1 MPIATTMPCH
11 ATRALLV
18 VVCASVLLAPPAM
31 AERRPRVT
39 PRIDDPASDTT
50 TTTEPPAPS
59 STTSTTSPSSTSSST
74 STTSTT
80 VSPTDPGADGDV
92 SGGVVPDVDVSVPSP
107 GDLDDG
113 THVPS
118 VAIVGDLSSARAL
131 LDEATAR
138 ADAARLR
145 VDDLHRQLDGID
157 ARILALTD
165 EERQAVKRVEESRNV
180 LAERAVDAYVR
191 GNYGDLAAT
200 LTAEDPN
207 EASRNEAM
215 MESVLEA
222 DHDAVGDYR
231 AARRAVS
238 DELVALG
245 DRRVEVFGDLVQAKD
260 WDKAMRT
267 EVRDARVQ
275 LLAFEAGSEIFVTG
289 MHFPVDDP
297 HDYIDSWLAPRS
309 GGRQHQGID
318 IFAAAGTNLFAVER
332 GVIANMGNNSLGGIK
347 LWLHGESGTTY
358 YYAHLLR
365 FAPGI
370 SEGMVVEAGD
380 VVGFVGN
387 TGNAA
392 TTPSHLHFEIHPN
405 NGPAVNP
412 TPLLRVVDALDGGDT
427 ASAARR

>member
-1 MPIATTMPCH
+1 MSRH

-31 AERRPRVT
+31 AERRPHTGARV
-39 PRIDDPASDTT
+39 DDPAGDTT
-50 TTTEPPAPS
+50 TTSTTEPPPPS
-59 STTSTTSPSSTSSST
+59 STTSTTSPSGTST

-80 VSPTDPGADGDV
+80 VSPTDPGAGGDV
-92 SGGVVPDVDVSVPSP
+92 TGGVVPDVDVSVPPP
-107 GDLDDG
+107 GDLDG

-118 VAIVGDLSSARAL
+118 VAIVGDLSSARAR
-131 LDEATAR
+131 LDEAVAR
-138 ADAARLR
+138 ADAARQRL
-145 VDDLHRQLDGID
+145 DDLHRRLDDVD
-157 ARILALTD
+157 ARIVALTD
-165 EERQAVKRVEESRNV
+165 EERQAVKRVEESQNV
-180 LAERAVDAYVR
+180 LAERAVDAYIR

-231 AARRAVS
+231 SARREVS
-238 DELVALG
+238 GELVELG
-245 DRRVEVFGDLVQAKD
+245 EQRVEVSGDLVQAKD
-260 WDKAMRT
+260 WDKAMRA

-297 HDYIDSWLAPRS
+297 HDYIDSWLSPRS

-318 IFAAAGTNLFAVER
+318 IFATAGTNLFAVER
-332 GVIANMGNNSLGGIK
+332 GVITNMGSNSLGGIK
-347 LWLHGESGTTY
+347 LWLYGESGTTY

-370 SEGMVVEAGD
+370 TEGMVVEAGD

-412 TPLLRVVDALDGGDT
+412 TPLLRVVDALDDAT
-427 ASAARR
+427 VASVARR

>member
-1 MPIATTMPCH
+1 MSRH

-31 AERRPRVT
+31 AERRPHTATRV
-39 PRIDDPASDTT
+39 DDPAGDTT
-50 TTTEPPAPS
+50 TSTTAPPPPS
-59 STTSTTSPSSTSSST
+59 STTSTTAPSGTST

-80 VSPTDPGADGDV
+80 VSPTDPGAGGDV
-92 SGGVVPDVDVSVPSP
+92 TGGVVPDVDVSVPPP
-107 GDLDDG
+107 GDLDG

-131 LDEATAR
+131 LDEAVAR
-138 ADAARLR
+138 ADAARQR
-145 VDDLHRQLDGID
+145 VDDLHRRLDDVD
-157 ARILALTD
+157 ARIVALTD
-165 EERQAVKRVEESRNV
+165 EERQAVKRVEESQNV
-180 LAERAVDAYVR
+180 LAERAVDAYIR

-215 MESVLEA
+215 MESVLDA

-231 AARRAVS
+231 SARREVS
-238 DELVALG
+238 GELVELG
-245 DRRVEVFGDLVQAKD
+245 EQRVEVAGDLVQAKD
-260 WDKAMRT
+260 WDKAMRA

-297 HDYIDSWLAPRS
+297 HDYIDSWLSPRS

-318 IFAAAGTNLFAVER
+318 IFATAGTNLFAVER
-332 GVIANMGNNSLGGIK
+332 GVITNMGSNSLGGIK
-347 LWLHGESGTTY
+347 LWLYGESGTTY

-370 SEGMVVEAGD
+370 TEGMVVEAGD

-412 TPLLRVVDALDGGDT
+412 TPLLRVVDALDD
-427 ASAARR
+427 ASVASVARR

>member
-1 MPIATTMPCH
+1 MSRH

-31 AERRPRVT
+31 AERRPHTAARV
-39 PRIDDPASDTT
+39 DDPAGDTT
-50 TTTEPPAPS
+50 TTSTTEPPPPS
-59 STTSTTSPSSTSSST
+59 STTSTTSPSGTST

-80 VSPTDPGADGDV
+80 VSPTDPGAGGDV
-92 SGGVVPDVDVSVPSP
+92 TGGVVPDVDVSVPPP
-107 GDLDDG
+107 GDLDD

-131 LDEATAR
+131 LDEAVAR
-138 ADAARLR
+138 ADAARQR
-145 VDDLHRQLDGID
+145 VDDLHHRLDDVD
-157 ARILALTD
+157 ARIVALTD
-165 EERQAVKRVEESRNV
+165 EERQAVKRVEESQNV
-180 LAERAVDAYVR
+180 LAERAVDAYIR

-215 MESVLEA
+215 MESVLDA

-231 AARRAVS
+231 SARREVS
-238 DELVALG
+238 GELVELG
-245 DRRVEVFGDLVQAKD
+245 EQRVEVAGDLVQAKD
-260 WDKAMRT
+260 WDKAMRA

-297 HDYIDSWLAPRS
+297 HDYIDSWLSPRS

-318 IFAAAGTNLFAVER
+318 IFATAGTNLFAVER
-332 GVIANMGNNSLGGIK
+332 GVITNMGSNSLGGIK
-347 LWLHGESGTTY
+347 LWLYGESGTTY

-370 SEGMVVEAGD
+370 TEGMVVEAGD

-412 TPLLRVVDALDGGDT
+412 TPLLRVVDALDDGT
-427 ASAARR
+427 VPSVARR

>member
-1 MPIATTMPCH
+1 MSRH
-11 ATRALLV
+11 ATRVLLV
-18 VVCASVLLAPPAM
+18 VVCATVLLAPPAM
-31 AERRPRVT
+31 AERRPHTAPRV
-39 PRIDDPASDTT
+39 DEPAGDTT
-50 TTTEPPAPS
+50 TTSTTAPPPPT
-59 STTSTTSPSSTSSST
+59 STTSTTAPPGTST

-80 VSPTDPGADGDV
+80 VSPTDPGSGGDV
-92 SGGVVPDVDVSVPSP
+92 TGGVVPDVDVSVPPP

-113 THVPS
+113 VHVPS
-118 VAIVGDLSSARAL
+118 VAIVGDLSSARSL
-131 LDEATAR
+131 LDEAVAR
-138 ADAARLR
+138 ADAARVR
-145 VDDLHRQLDGID
+145 VDDLHRQLDDID

-165 EERQAVKRVEESRNV
+165 EERQAVKRVEESQNV
-180 LAERAVDAYVR
+180 LAERAVDAYIR
-191 GNYGDLAAT
+191 GNYGDLTAT
-200 LTAEDPN
+200 LAAEDPN

-215 MESVLEA
+215 MESILEA

-231 AARRAVS
+231 SARREVS
-238 DELVALG
+238 SELVDLG
-245 DRRVEVFGDLVQAKD
+245 DERVEVSGDLVQAKD

-267 EVRDARVQ
+267 DVRDARVQ

-297 HDYIDSWLAPRS
+297 HDYIDSWQAPRS

-318 IFAAAGTNLFAVER
+318 IFATAGTNLFAVER
-332 GVIANMGNNSLGGIK
+332 GVITNMGNNSLGGIK
-347 LWLHGESGTTY
+347 LWLYGESGTTY

-370 SEGMVVEAGD
+370 REGMVVDAGD

-412 TPLLRVVDALDGGDT
+412 TPLLRVVDALDGGDA
-427 ASAARR
+427 ASVARR

>member
-1 MPIATTMPCH
+1 MSRH

-31 AERRPRVT
+31 AERRPHTAARV
-39 PRIDDPASDTT
+39 DDPAGDTT
-50 TTTEPPAPS
+50 TSTTAPPPPS
-59 STTSTTSPSSTSSST
+59 STTSTTAPSGTST

-80 VSPTDPGADGDV
+80 VSPTDPGAGGDV
-92 SGGVVPDVDVSVPSP
+92 TGGVVPDVDVSVPPP
-107 GDLDDG
+107 GDLDG

-131 LDEATAR
+131 LDEAVAR
-138 ADAARLR
+138 ADAARQR
-145 VDDLHRQLDGID
+145 VDDLHRRLDDVD
-157 ARILALTD
+157 ARIVALTD
-165 EERQAVKRVEESRNV
+165 EERQAVKRVEESQNV
-180 LAERAVDAYVR
+180 LAERAVDAYIR
-191 GNYGDLAAT
+191 GNYGDLAAP

-215 MESVLEA
+215 MESVLDA
-222 DHDAVGDYR
+222 DHDAMGDYR
-231 AARRAVS
+231 SARREVS
-238 DELVALG
+238 GELVELG
-245 DRRVEVFGDLVQAKD
+245 EQRVEVAGDLVQAKD
-260 WDKAMRT
+260 WDKAMRG

-297 HDYIDSWLAPRS
+297 HDYIDSWLSPRS

-318 IFAAAGTNLFAVER
+318 IFATAGTGLFAVER
-332 GVIANMGNNSLGGIK
+332 GVIAKGGSNALGGIK
-347 LWLHGESGTTY
+347 LWLYGESGTTY

-370 SEGMVVEAGD
+370 TEGMVVEAGD

-412 TPLLRVVDALDGGDT
+412 TPLLRVVDALDDGT
-427 ASAARR
+427 VPSVARR

>member
-1 MPIATTMPCH
+1 MSRH

-31 AERRPRVT
+31 AERRPHTAARV
-39 PRIDDPASDTT
+39 DDPAGDTT
-50 TTTEPPAPS
+50 TSTTAPPPPS
-59 STTSTTSPSSTSSST
+59 STTSTTAPSGTST

-80 VSPTDPGADGDV
+80 VSPTDPGAGGDV
-92 SGGVVPDVDVSVPSP
+92 TGGVVPDVDVSVPPP
-107 GDLDDG
+107 GDLDG

-131 LDEATAR
+131 LDEAVAR
-138 ADAARLR
+138 ADAARQR
-145 VDDLHRQLDGID
+145 VDDLHRRLDDVD
-157 ARILALTD
+157 ARIVALTD
-165 EERQAVKRVEESRNV
+165 EERQAVKRVEESQNV
-180 LAERAVDAYVR
+180 LAERAVDAYIR

-215 MESVLEA
+215 MESVLDA

-231 AARRAVS
+231 AARREVS
-238 DELVALG
+238 GELVELG
-245 DRRVEVFGDLVQAKD
+245 EQRVEVAGDLVQAKD
-260 WDKAMRT
+260 WDKAMRA

-297 HDYIDSWLAPRS
+297 HDYIDSWLSPRS

-318 IFAAAGTNLFAVER
+318 IFATAGTNLFAVER
-332 GVIANMGNNSLGGIK
+332 GVITNMGSNSLGGIK
-347 LWLHGESGTTY
+347 LWLYGESGTTY

-370 SEGMVVEAGD
+370 TEGMVVEAGD

-412 TPLLRVVDALDGGDT
+412 TPLLRVVDALDDAT
-427 ASAARR
+427 VASVARR